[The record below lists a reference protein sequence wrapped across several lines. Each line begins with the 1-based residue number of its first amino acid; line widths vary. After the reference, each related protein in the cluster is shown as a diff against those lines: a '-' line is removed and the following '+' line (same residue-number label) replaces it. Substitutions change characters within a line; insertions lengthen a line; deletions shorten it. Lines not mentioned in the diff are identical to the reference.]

1 MIEQEPML
9 TVAEVATLL
18 RVSKWTVY
26 RLIEDSALRAIRVG
40 RGKGSIRVF
49 ESAYVDYVAQC
60 KTATQPA

>member
-9 TVAEVATLL
+9 TVAEIAAQL

-26 RLIEDSALRAIRVG
+26 RLIEDGALKAIRVG

-49 ESAYVDYVAQC
+49 ESAYKDYVAQC
-60 KTATQPA
+60 QVATQPA